1 MDTPTPPPIP
11 LVVDDRE
18 TRSALFACLRDA
30 PAFAVTV
37 ERLPV
42 GDYRVDGRFL
52 FERKTLPDLAGSI
65 QSSRLFRQA
74 LRLAAVSD
82 LRPALVLEGTGRDL
96 EGCGMRRE
104 AVQGALVT
112 LSLFFGLP
120 VLRSRSPQETLDLF
134 RFTAQ
139 QGREFSTGALPRR
152 GLRPKGKR
160 RLQCHLL
167 QGLPGVGPERAG
179 RLLERFGTVAAV
191 MGADERSLREV
202 PGIGRNVA
210 RAIRWAVEEPE
221 IPYGTEITTSPTPP

>member
-1 MDTPTPPPIP
+1 MDIPTSPSIP

-18 TRSALFACLRDA
+18 TRSVLFGHLRDTS
-30 PAFAVTV
+30 AFAVAV

-52 FERKTLPDLAGSI
+52 FERKTLPDLVGSI
-65 QSSRLFRQA
+65 QSGRLFRQA

-104 AVQGALVT
+104 AVQGAIVT

-120 VLRSRSPQETLDLF
+120 VLRSRSTQETLDLF
-134 RFTAQ
+134 RFATL
-139 QGREFSTGALPRR
+139 QGRTFTSGALPRR

-167 QGLPGVGPERAG
+167 QGLPGVGPERAA
-179 RLLERFGTVAAV
+179 RLLARFGTVAEV
-191 MGADERSLREV
+191 MSADEESLREV

-221 IPYGTEITTSPTPP
+221 ISYGTELTTSPAPP